1 MKLIWER
8 AWEESL
14 FLKKLR
20 RKKGAKS
27 RTVLK
32 EGKSEP
38 WDLSVVHNSYFK
50 KSGGTFCAV
59 CYEPKDQLSPFFQRG
74 GTIRIIGARRLHCP
88 AKDATSPV
96 NQAVCFRALTVTLI
110 AIGLRPSK
118 ESSPEVRLCFQKLF
132 SELLRLFWYLLHKGE
147 STLAQ

>member
-1 MKLIWER
+1 MQKAEP
-8 AWEESL
+8 S
-14 FLKKLR
+14 LKKESPNLEICLLFITLI
-20 RKKGAKS
+20 S
-27 RTVLK
+27 
-32 EGKSEP
+32 
-38 WDLSVVHNSYFK
+38 K
-50 KSGGTFCAV
+50 KSGGTFCAD

-88 AKDATSPV
+88 AKDATAPV

-132 SELLRLFWYLLHKGE
+132 SELLRLF
-147 STLAQ
+147 

>member
-1 MKLIWER
+1 MIWEKAR
-8 AWEESL
+8 EGSL

-32 EGKSEP
+32 VGKSEP

-50 KSGGTFCAV
+50 KSGGTFCAD

-74 GTIRIIGARRLHCP
+74 GTIRMIGARRLHCP
-88 AKDATSPV
+88 AKDATAPV
-96 NQAVCFRALTVTLI
+96 NQAVCFRALTVTRT
-110 AIGLRPSK
+110 AFGLRPSK
-118 ESSPEVRLCFQKLF
+118 ESSPEGRPSFQKLVF
-132 SELLRLFWYLLHKGE
+132 ALLRLF
-147 STLAQ
+147 